1 VPRGGT
7 GQSSF
12 SSGNILYG
20 NGIDGLSSSSA
31 LNYDGTTLDVTGD
44 INTSGSYYINGVE
57 TITSNSIEFTPTND
71 TFIDFKIP
79 GGNSDFDGRI

>member
-20 NGIDGLSSSSA
+20 NGTDGLSSSSA
-31 LNYDGTTLDVTGD
+31 LNYDGTTLNVITT
-44 INTSGSYYINGVE
+44 NT
-57 TITSNSIEFTPTND
+57 P
-71 TFIDFKIP
+71 IDP
-79 GGNSDFDGRI
+79 S

>member
-20 NGIDGLSSSSA
+20 NGTDGLSSSSA

-44 INTSGSYYINGVE
+44 INYTGDLRESGTVVISGGVY
-57 TITSNSIEFTPTND
+57 
-71 TFIDFKIP
+71 
-79 GGNSDFDGRI
+79 

>member
-20 NGIDGLSSSSA
+20 NGTGALSSGST
-31 LNYDGTTLDVTGD
+31 LNYDGTTL
-44 INTSGSYYINGVE
+44 NVE
-57 TITSNSIEFTPTND
+57 TSN
-71 TFIDFKIP
+71 IP
-79 GGNSDFDGRI
+79 A